1 MNISGYQIIREIGQ
15 GGMAAVYLAR
25 HEVSQDQVAV
35 KVMHANLIADKS
47 LVERFLREG
56 RTHAGFDHPQIIRI
70 FEVGQLDDG
79 RPYFTMEYLEGDT
92 LKDFLARQGRLSP
105 GDAFQLLSPI
115 MSALAYV
122 HGKRFIH
129 RDVKPENIFLCRER
143 GAVLMDFGIT
153 KEADRNTR
161 FTEAGMAVGTP
172 HYMSPE
178 QARGEATDHR
188 TDIYAM
194 GIVLY
199 EALAGRVPFDGKES
213 IAIAIKHI
221 QELAPP
227 LPADVSN
234 YQPVIDK
241 ALAKDPDQRYG
252 SVVALQQDFQRGLAG
267 EILTP
272 FSATSQSST
281 ATGISG
287 TRIMPS
293 AGREINNT
301 SRKKLVWL
309 VAGLLLVAVG
319 GSAFYYFMFGGS
331 RRPVIAQSGGGG
343 GSVAANDS
351 RNFAPSSS
359 SPVPTAPVAQLSQSL
374 DQKWQELKPLI
385 ASDPVMAA
393 KKYAELMNR
402 TANDP
407 VDVSR
412 AVAIRRQADPLFSQ
426 AALQLVSNNQVFS
439 PGGRCAGDVLKHWA
453 PLAMDQGQ
461 VDRVLKPCL
470 LRYADLAQKNIQ
482 SGTPEKSKS
491 YIASA
496 KRLAGISS
504 QNSATL
510 LSSVGITKL
519 EGQIA
524 SLDKQVA
531 EQRRQISQKRSVA
544 KEEIDRAWQ
553 LLTQSRPWQARE
565 KVRQAEALGATADDL
580 SGIRRALDIAVKER
594 KRQGQGLMN
603 KARQAYEERRYSQVI
618 SYCDGIDP
626 ELKGDFPDIA
636 ICDTARREKQN
647 LTNKWQSQNDGPVSV
662 QKVK

>member
-15 GGMAAVYLAR
+15 GGMATVYLAR

-92 LKDFLARQGRLSP
+92 LKDFLARQGSLSP

-221 QELAPP
+221 QEFAPP

-234 YQPVIDK
+234 YQPIIDK
-241 ALAKDPDQRYG
+241 ALAKDPVRRYG
-252 SVVALQQDFQRGLAG
+252 SIVALQQDFQRGLAG

-272 FSATSQSST
+272 FSATSQT
-281 ATGISG
+281 VAATGVTG

-293 AGREINNT
+293 AGLDGNNKG
-301 SRKKLVWL
+301 RKKLIWL
-309 VAGLLLVAVG
+309 VAGLLLVAG
-319 GSAFYYFMFGGS
+319 GGAAFHYFGS
-331 RRPVIAQSGGGG
+331 QRPVIVQSGGGG
-343 GSVAANDS
+343 AAIDGSQS
-351 RNFAPSSS
+351 TAPSSS
-359 SPVPTAPVAQLSQSL
+359 SPSPLVPTPPVASMTVSL
-374 DQKWQELKPLI
+374 DQKWQELQPLV
-385 ASDPVMAA
+385 AADPVAAA
-393 KKYAELMNR
+393 KKFADLMAR

-407 VDVSR
+407 VDASR
-412 AVAIRRQADPLFSQ
+412 AVAIRRQADPLFSN
-426 AALQLVSNNQVFS
+426 AALQFVRNNQVFS
-439 PGGRCAGDVLKHWA
+439 PGGRCAFDVLKHWA

-482 SGTPEKSKS
+482 SGSPEKTKS
-491 YIASA
+491 FIASA
-496 KRLAGISS
+496 RRLAGMSP
-504 QNSATL
+504 QRSATL
-510 LSSVGITKL
+510 LSAAGIAKL

-524 SLDKQVA
+524 LLDKQVS
-531 EQRRQISQKRSVA
+531 EQQRQASRQRSVA
-544 KEEIDRAWQ
+544 KEEIDQAWG
-553 LLTQSRPWQARE
+553 LLSQSRPWQARQ
-565 KVRQAEALGATADDL
+565 KVNKAEALGATANDL
-580 SGIRRALDIAVKER
+580 SGIQRALDIALKER
-594 KRQGQGLMN
+594 KRQGEGLLT
-603 KARQAYEERRYSQVI
+603 KARQAYEEGRFSQAV
-618 SYCDGIDP
+618 SFCDGVDP
-626 ELKGDFPDIA
+626 ELSGKFLDTA
-636 ICDTARREKQN
+636 VCDTARREKQS
-647 LTNKWQSQNDGPVSV
+647 LANKWKSQNDGPVTV